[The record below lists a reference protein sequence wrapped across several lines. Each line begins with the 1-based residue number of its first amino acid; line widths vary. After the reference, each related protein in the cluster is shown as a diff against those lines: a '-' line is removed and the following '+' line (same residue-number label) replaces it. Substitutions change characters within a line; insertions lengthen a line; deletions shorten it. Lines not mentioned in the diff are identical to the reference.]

1 MFTRKEDPYYIK
13 YYLFGMRV
21 WKRQRTSKEV
31 VEYIMTEMGKNCANM
46 QSILRK
52 NAKNILTYVDAH
64 YQAKKA
70 TPKKRK

>member
-31 VEYIMTEMGKNCANM
+31 VEYIMTEKGKNWANM